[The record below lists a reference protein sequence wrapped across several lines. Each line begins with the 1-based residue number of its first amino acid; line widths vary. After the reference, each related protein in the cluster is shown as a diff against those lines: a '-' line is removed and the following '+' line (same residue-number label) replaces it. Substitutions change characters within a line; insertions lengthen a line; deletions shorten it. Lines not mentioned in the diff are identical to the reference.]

1 MPTGSLCCLLAFALT
16 IWGVA
21 KRKAEIR
28 ANSISWDSAKEHS
41 TGTRRSFVFD
51 SGPSDCSLSF
61 EDNGKIIVG
70 EPPFRLSMS
79 HAVIREGI
87 AVFVGGGS
95 SPHGFTIEPTGTMP
109 SQSLVLGSVLGGSG
123 RLSAD
128 GNDPLDWRVPG
139 QMYLVSL
146 SERQLSY
153 DITANA
159 QYGAVTVMLTPEAV
173 ELVASEDGMPSL
185 VTDVLEG
192 RCDPVAMARAMSP
205 AAHRAARELVSPVYH
220 GRMAHLYQEAKT
232 LELLAHQMDMLTTEL
247 TPRAELTLRELNR
260 VREARERL
268 LADIQNPPD
277 LAELARSVGMTP
289 KRLNFGFRQLFG
301 DTAFH
306 YLLEVRM
313 KTAKRMLDDGFEQ
326 PLKQVAWLVG
336 YSQVSNFVTAF
347 RRRFGVSPGIYRRSE
362 SDAE

>member
-1 MPTGSLCCLLAFALT
+1 
-16 IWGVA
+16 
-21 KRKAEIR
+21 
-28 ANSISWDSAKEHS
+28 
-41 TGTRRSFVFD
+41 
-51 SGPSDCSLSF
+51 
-61 EDNGKIIVG
+61 
-70 EPPFRLSMS
+70 
-79 HAVIREGI
+79 
-87 AVFVGGGS
+87 
-95 SPHGFTIEPTGTMP
+95 
-109 SQSLVLGSVLGGSG
+109 
-123 RLSAD
+123 
-128 GNDPLDWRVPG
+128 
-139 QMYLVSL
+139 
-146 SERQLSY
+146 
-153 DITANA
+153 
-159 QYGAVTVMLTPEAV
+159 
-173 ELVASEDGMPSL
+173 
-185 VTDVLEG
+185 
-192 RCDPVAMARAMSP
+192 
-205 AAHRAARELVSPVYH
+205 
-220 GRMAHLYQEAKT
+220 
-232 LELLAHQMDMLTTEL
+232 MDMLTTEL